1 METISFPEINNLL
14 FVQEEKTMLQP
25 DQRGSRTF
33 LSAVLLTLT
42 GGYLDAY
49 TYFVRGKVFANAQT
63 GNIIKLAINAAQMN
77 FSQCLHFLFPIL
89 AFAAGVVLSLF
100 IEGFFEKKG
109 LPYIRRT
116 VLCIEI
122 LCMVIISFIPQSENA
137 DIIANIL
144 VSLLCAMQMQTFQI
158 FDKKIIATTVGTG
171 NLRKGIVHLYKA
183 FQGHDSADLKAAGQ
197 FFAVTV
203 LFITGIV
210 LGTLVS
216 EHLGTYSILVPAC
229 FLVLAVVH
237 ITAVFHRHLPA
248 ENA

>member
-1 METISFPEINNLL
+1 MKLSL
-14 FVQEEKTMLQP
+14 FLNQEVTDMLQP

-100 IEGFFEKKG
+100 IEGVFEKKG

-116 VLCIEI
+116 VLGIEI
-122 LCMVIISFIPQSENA
+122 LCMIIISFIPQGETSNV
-137 DIIANIL
+137 IANIL
-144 VSLLCAMQMQTFQI
+144 VSLLCAMQMQSFQI

-183 FQGHDSADLKAAGQ
+183 VQGHESADLKAAGQ
-197 FFAVTV
+197 FFAVTL
-203 LFITGIV
+203 LFIAGIV

-216 EHLGTYSILVPAC
+216 ERLGTHSILIPAC
-229 FLVLAVVH
+229 FLILAVIH
-237 ITAVFHRHLPA
+237 ITSVYHRYLPVDKA
-248 ENA
+248 